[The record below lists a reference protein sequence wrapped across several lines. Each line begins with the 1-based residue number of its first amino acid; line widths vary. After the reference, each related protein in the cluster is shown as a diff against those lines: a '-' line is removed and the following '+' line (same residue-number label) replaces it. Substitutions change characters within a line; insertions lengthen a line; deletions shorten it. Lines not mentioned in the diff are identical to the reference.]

1 MSRDRLNGTMMA
13 ATVIGLAVLAGHV
26 ALGITVGEDYAIP
39 STIIGAIAAAVVL
52 RGPVGQAL
60 GRRIQNTEVSELPPE
75 QVLNELDELRSRIS
89 ELEER
94 TDFAERLLAR
104 QREGDQLP
112 RG

>member
-52 RGPVGQAL
+52 RGPA
-60 GRRIQNTEVSELPPE
+60 RRYNRAQDSSVVPQPA
-75 QVLNELDELRSRIS
+75 RGHRIS
-89 ELEER
+89 R
-94 TDFAERLLAR
+94 VSR
-104 QREGDQLP
+104 
-112 RG
+112 